1 MAISLSEVGA
11 TVPGPVGSHIDTA
24 DMDSLYRLPLGLLPL
39 KTMALRRHSLIKN
52 AQLHA
57 VVELFKDSGSGSG
70 QIQPDHLPNHFNS
83 QAPELMSDVAI
94 LKRLA
99 AIGSYDVYTLRVALR
114 ELDIGF
120 ENYDAL
126 RLSPEKYRE
135 LTHFMKQYTRPII
148 RRLFARDGAALGS
161 YGNLV
166 EYLRNP
172 DRATVLAE
180 MEKLAAD
187 LETDVA
193 SIPRFLENYGDTFL
207 GFSYFRSC
215 LTESENRI
223 KHFRPWV
230 QEFLRSPVALSNP
243 SLQSRATHAMQALYG
258 IVESVKQRFDHFDQS
273 SSHFWEDPT
282 AESFQALRAQI
293 VEQHN
298 ATGSVLC
305 GLVVKLNLW
314 EERFTS
320 RGGSFQRRLEFLESE
335 IFPGLNALAATEKR
349 TANRYQN

>member
-11 TVPGPVGSHIDTA
+11 TEPGPAGLHIDTA

-83 QAPELMSDVAI
+83 EAPELMSDVAI

-126 RLSPEKYRE
+126 RLSPGKYRE
-135 LTHFMKQYTRPII
+135 LTQLMKQYTRPII
-148 RRLFARDGAALGS
+148 RRLFAKDGAALGS

-166 EYLRNP
+166 AYLRNP
-172 DRATVLAE
+172 DRDTVLYE
-180 MEKLAAD
+180 LEKLAAD
-187 LETDVA
+187 LETDVSA
-193 SIPRFLENYGDTFL
+193 IPLFLENYGDTFL

-215 LTESENRI
+215 LAESEDRI
-223 KHFRPWV
+223 RHFRPWV
-230 QEFLRSPVALSNP
+230 QEFLNSPIAQGNP
-243 SLQSRATHAMQALYG
+243 SLQNRITHAMQALYG
-258 IVESVKQRFDHFDQS
+258 IVASVKQRFDHFDQS
-273 SSHFWEDPT
+273 SSHFWENPT
-282 AESFQALRAQI
+282 AESFHTLRAQI
-293 VEQHN
+293 VEQHG

-314 EERFTS
+314 EKRFAS
-320 RGGSFQRRLEFLESE
+320 HGGSFQRRLEFLESE
-335 IFPGLNALAATEKR
+335 IFPGLSALAATEKR
-349 TANRYQN
+349 TATRYRN

>member
-1 MAISLSEVGA
+1 MTISLSEVGA
-11 TVPGPVGSHIDTA
+11 TEPGPVGLHIDTA

-52 AQLHA
+52 AQLHS
-57 VVELFKDSGSGSG
+57 VVELFRDSGSGSG
-70 QIQPDHLPNHFNS
+70 QIQPDHLHNHFNS

-135 LTHFMKQYTRPII
+135 LTQLMKQYTRPIV
-148 RRLFARDGAALGS
+148 RRLFAKDGAALDG

-172 DRATVLAE
+172 DRDTVLCE
-180 MEKLAAD
+180 LEKLAAD
-187 LETDVA
+187 LETDVSA
-193 SIPRFLENYGDTFL
+193 IPRFLENYGDTFL

-215 LTESENRI
+215 LTESEERI

-230 QEFLRSPVALSNP
+230 QALLGSSIAQSNP
-243 SLQSRATHAMQALYG
+243 SLQSRTTQAMQALYG
-258 IVESVKQRFDHFDQS
+258 IVASVKQRFDHFDQS

-282 AESFQALRAQI
+282 AESFHTLRAQI
-293 VEQHN
+293 VEQHG

-314 EERFTS
+314 EGRFATH
-320 RGGSFQRRLEFLESE
+320 GGSFQRRIEFLESE
-335 IFPGLNALAATEKR
+335 IIPGLSALAATEKR